1 MEVGVA
7 LVAHETSAPVPGA
20 IGGVGAVAVGA
31 PARVVG
37 GVELGGAAVVDVP
50 DGPVQ
55 RDGHDVAVGG
65 GVEAVRGHG
74 EAVDSA
80 FVEGRK
86 RHVVRLAAG
95 AGGGMARV
103 AVVVVGLMLDVE
115 GGERLAVGGQAE
127 QLLIIGRHD
136 EAWMGIVDDFALEL
150 EAFIAEAMGAADAE
164 GIGDV
169 DVPALVEAAR
179 RRRLLSRRKA
189 GEEKQIGRAHV

>member
-1 MEVGVA
+1 MASGMEVGVA
-7 LVAHETSAPVPGA
+7 LVAPGTSAPVPGA
-20 IGGVGAVAVGA
+20 IGGVGAFAVGA

-136 EAWMGIVDDFALEL
+136 EAWRGVAAVALEL

-189 GEEKQIGRAHV
+189 GEEKHGGA